1 MSARSVPAYGPAMK
15 LPSSRTRIPS
25 SAAVATDD
33 LVVEAEQLVGHMRP
47 VELSRPHG
55 PRDSEVRAAADDD
68 QSGVRIPLLQP
79 RVRLGEVER
88 ALPRLDPADEQD
100 VRLPVAVLR
109 ERLRAREEVD
119 VDAVRDDPVVARE
132 VARDEMPC

>member
-47 VELSRPHG
+47 VELSRTHR
-55 PRDSEVRAAADDD
+55 PRDSELRPQHGLVHQPLEGRA
-68 QSGVRIPLLQP
+68 Q
-79 RVRLGEVER
+79 RVDVL
-88 ALPRLDPADEQD
+88 RLDEQARHVPLD
-100 VRLPVAVLR
+100 HLLVAV
-109 ERLRAREEVD
+109 D
-119 VDAVRDDPVVARE
+119 
-132 VARDEMPC
+132 VARD